1 MYVESPST
9 FLQKI
14 PRLTKLGQPSYALI
28 DFGFASPNV
37 PKTNDAIKV
46 WFGDG
51 FNTIGSRKVAA
62 VVLRQK

>member
-1 MYVESPST
+1 M
-9 FLQKI
+9 
-14 PRLTKLGQPSYALI
+14 GQPSYALI
-28 DFGFASPNV
+28 DFGFASPNM

-62 VVLRQK
+62 VVRRQK